1 MLQQSKLMHLMH
13 LGLASASFPSVR
25 KARACSLN
33 TFCCDDRFS
42 GNSDITRDDAD
53 EILQG

>member
-1 MLQQSKLMHLMH
+1 MLQQSKLMHLVH
-13 LGLASASFPSVR
+13 PGLASASFPSVR
-25 KARACSLN
+25 KARACPLN
-33 TFCCDDRFS
+33 TFRGDVRFS